1 MLEVTAI
8 ENKVYDCS
16 EIEIEI
22 AKVDAFIL
30 DVQKNVKMDVRA
42 VAGILGD
49 FGIGNSMEKN
59 EALKSAYQ
67 RLAQLKEMRVEKG
80 CTESSPT
87 LSREELEAEK
97 KRIEDLLN
105 QKN

>member
-1 MLEVTAI
+1 MEG
-8 ENKVYDCS
+8 KVYDCQ

-30 DVQKNVKMDVRA
+30 GIRENVKMDVRA

-67 RLAQLKEMRVEKG
+67 RLAQLKKMKVEKG
-80 CTESSPT
+80 CDGSA
-87 LSREELEAEK
+87 LSREVLEAEK
-97 KRIEDLLN
+97 KRIEELLK